1 MTEKLKTIKIIHFAI
16 SAGIII
22 SYLILGN
29 LTSLDNLKFTSIDS
43 SSIIYLLIPVSSI
56 FLGNFLYKY
65 QINSIDT
72 KLKLEEKIPNYQT
85 ASIIRLAILEGA
97 AFLILFLK
105 PDFIL
110 FGILLILYI
119 IFIRPTETQFRKDF
133 ETTRI

>member
-1 MTEKLKTIKIIHFAI
+1 M
-16 SAGIII
+16 
-22 SYLILGN
+22 N
-29 LTSLDNLKFTSIDS
+29 SLDTR
-43 SSIIYLLIPVSSI
+43 
-56 FLGNFLYKY
+56 
-65 QINSIDT
+65 
-72 KLKLEEKIPNYQT
+72 LKLEDKIPAYQT